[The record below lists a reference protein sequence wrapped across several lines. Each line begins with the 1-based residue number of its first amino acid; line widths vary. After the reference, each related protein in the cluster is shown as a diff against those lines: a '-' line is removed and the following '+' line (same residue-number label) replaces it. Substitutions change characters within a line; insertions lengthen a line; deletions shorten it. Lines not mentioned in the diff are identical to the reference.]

1 MRIATVLDLYNEFR
15 RLIAVLNEQKVDYAL
30 CGGLAM
36 AVYGVP
42 RATVDIGL
50 LILTSSL
57 ETVLSLA
64 KAQGYNIPEKEMS
77 FADGVIEIRRI
88 SKIDPGSGD
97 LLSLDLL
104 LVTSELLKVWESRN
118 QVEWEGGNLS
128 VVSRDGLVFLK
139 SLRSSGQD
147 LDDIKKLQG
156 V

>member
-1 MRIATVLDLYNEFR
+1 VLDLYNEFR
-15 RLIAVLNEQKVDYAL
+15 SLIAVLNEQKIDYAL

-42 RATVDIGL
+42 RATVDIDL

-64 KAQGYNIPEKEMS
+64 KAQGYNIRGPEMS

-104 LVTSELLKVWESRN
+104 LVTSELLKVWQSRN
-118 QVEWEGGNLS
+118 QVVWEGGNLS